1 MEEETEVQETTEE
14 VTPEVTEETPAEETA
29 EVQPEAAETQTETY
43 ELPDG
48 RKLTGDEVKEEYLK
62 LNSEFTRKSQELA
75 GLKKPQA
82 TEEPN
87 KPDAQHPWEDPN
99 YQPQTMKDVVDVVKQ
114 NLKWESEQQKTA
126 EQSARQD
133 LETQTNSQLEE
144 IRKMEPDLNE
154 NFLFAHAT
162 KYGFS
167 DLKGAFTNMKDMNL
181 AVKRTEQKAV
191 ENMRNRETTA
201 PINDGTQ
208 SSGEGMTHQEYLM
221 SLDETPQEALRRLK

>member
-75 GLKKPQA
+75 VLKKPQA

-87 KPDAQHPWEDPN
+87 KTGCATSVGRPE
-99 YQPQTMKDVVDVVKQ
+99 
-114 NLKWESEQQKTA
+114 L
-126 EQSARQD
+126 SATD
-133 LETQTNSQLEE
+133 
-144 IRKMEPDLNE
+144 D
-154 NFLFAHAT
+154 
-162 KYGFS
+162 
-167 DLKGAFTNMKDMNL
+167 
-181 AVKRTEQKAV
+181 
-191 ENMRNRETTA
+191 
-201 PINDGTQ
+201 
-208 SSGEGMTHQEYLM
+208 EG
-221 SLDETPQEALRRLK
+221 RG